1 MFGLRRQAIRLN
13 IPAVLLIIMSVAL
26 NGVKNA
32 NQGKC
37 GVFFI
42 DRPIE
47 RPTFWRASSSTQH
60 AADRSD
66 QAWPSQEHHKRG
78 LERVSDY
85 CQCIYVLNPIYLS
98 ASY

>member
-37 GVFFI
+37 GVF
-42 DRPIE
+42 
-47 RPTFWRASSSTQH
+47 
-60 AADRSD
+60 
-66 QAWPSQEHHKRG
+66 
-78 LERVSDY
+78 L
-85 CQCIYVLNPIYLS
+85 YL
-98 ASY
+98 